1 MPAQPAIAATTEAIW
16 QLLDRELRR
25 VVPGVKVNACPPDRV
40 RQEAGG
46 RQINLFLFEIAED
59 AHLRA
64 AAREALP
71 APLALSLRYLLSVY
85 GDDGDRADLS
95 AHQVLSEAMRVLHEN
110 AVLPVGATGT
120 DAAATPPLHI
130 VLQPMSL
137 DEMSKLWGSWN
148 SPYRL
153 SVVYDVSPVLLGRR
167 G

>member
-1 MPAQPAIAATTEAIW
+1 M
-16 QLLDRELRR
+16 
-25 VVPGVKVNACPPDRV
+25 VPGVKVNACPPDRV

-46 RQINLFLFEIAED
+46 RQINLFLFEVTED

-71 APLALSLRYLLSVY
+71 PQLALSLRYLLSVY

-110 AVLPVGATGT
+110 AVLPVGGTGR

-137 DEMSKLWGSWN
+137 DEMSKLWGSWS